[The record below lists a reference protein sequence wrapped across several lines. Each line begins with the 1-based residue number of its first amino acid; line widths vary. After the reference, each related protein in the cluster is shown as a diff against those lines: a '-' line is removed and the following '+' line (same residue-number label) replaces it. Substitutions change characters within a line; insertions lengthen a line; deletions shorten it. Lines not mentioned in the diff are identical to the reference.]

1 MSDAPDIRRL
11 AARTRTAAYF
21 ILFSPRY
28 VSFRDL
34 LMAPRRVPVY
44 TSPLPL
50 TPFFGKPFVEIGA
63 VRTRSTSTGTS
74 FARQNAEY
82 SRKRTT
88 EPQGMAAWYILTPPW
103 GDQTGNFGLIH

>member
-1 MSDAPDIRRL
+1 MSDAPDIRRP

-63 VRTRSTSTGTS
+63 VRTRSTVPVQVLRDRMRNIRG
-74 FARQNAEY
+74 NAP
-82 SRKRTT
+82 RNT
-88 EPQGMAAWYILTPPW
+88 QGMAAWYILTPP
-103 GDQTGNFGLIH
+103 

>member
-1 MSDAPDIRRL
+1 MSDAPDIRRP

-63 VRTRSTSTGTS
+63 VRTRRTVDSRH
-74 FARQNAEY
+74 FAVSHLARSEPLPISPDNAC
-82 SRKRTT
+82 SLRSW
-88 EPQGMAAWYILTPPW
+88 PQG
-103 GDQTGNFGLIH
+103 QHK